1 MSTQPAS
8 RFASAE
14 ASHIRVLGV
23 TAGSRPFGG
32 STMIEVRFVET
43 TVVPRSIQKLLYA
56 TLLGYSPD
64 FRSMTRAPLRVPS
77 MP

>member
-1 MSTQPAS
+1 
-8 RFASAE
+8 
-14 ASHIRVLGV
+14 
-23 TAGSRPFGG
+23 
-32 STMIEVRFVET
+32 MIEVRFVET

-64 FRSMTRAPLRVPS
+64 FRSIMRAPLRVPS